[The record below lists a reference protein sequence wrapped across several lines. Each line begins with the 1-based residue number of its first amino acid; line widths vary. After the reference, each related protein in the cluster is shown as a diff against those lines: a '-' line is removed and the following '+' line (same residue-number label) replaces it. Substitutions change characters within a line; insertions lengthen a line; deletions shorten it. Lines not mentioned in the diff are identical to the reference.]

1 MNNLS
6 NILSFVIPVRIDS
19 QERLRNITAV
29 TSWLEQTQC
38 AIYILEADA
47 TQQIPQEL
55 CNRVSIN
62 YTFVKDENPC
72 FHRTKYINELLNKSK
87 TVLSAIWDVD
97 IVLPIENITSAVFQ
111 NIEYG
116 ETITYPYAR
125 KCIWLSAS
133 ESDDFCNS
141 KELSTIENTKS
152 SPIIGRPFCGGA
164 FIVNTEQY
172 LSIGGEN
179 EKFTG
184 WGPEDAE
191 RMRRC
196 RILGHKANWID
207 IGLAY
212 HLAHPIKDNSR
223 YFNQEMADTMRRE
236 FVMECCMTEKELYEH
251 ICINSSKVYN
261 HWNICGMHTQKE
273 NKSNGRSTT
282 PLGAEKL
289 QRKKQCLLFNNLYR

>member
-1 MNNLS
+1 MEHEKISQL
-6 NILSFVIPVRIDS
+6 LSFVIPVRIDS

-87 TVLSAIWDVD
+87 TELSAIWDVD
-97 IVLPIENITSAVFQ
+97 IVLPIENIISAVDQ

-133 ESDDFCNS
+133 ESEDFSNS
-141 KELSTIENTKS
+141 NEISIIENTKS

-164 FIVNTEQY
+164 FIVNTERY

-179 EKFTG
+179 VRFTG

-196 RILGHKANWID
+196 RIMGHKVNWID

-212 HLAHPIKDNSR
+212 HLAHPINSNSR
-223 YFNQEMADTMRRE
+223 YFNQEMADEMRRE
-236 FVMECCMTEKELYEH
+236 FVEVCSMDSGELKEYMVKNLLR
-251 ICINSSKVYN
+251 
-261 HWNICGMHTQKE
+261 
-273 NKSNGRSTT
+273 NK
-282 PLGAEKL
+282 
-289 QRKKQCLLFNNLYR
+289 

>member
-1 MNNLS
+1 MINLAQ
-6 NILSFVIPVRIDS
+6 ILSFVIPVRIDS
-19 QERLRNITAV
+19 QERLQNLTAV
-29 TSWLEQTQC
+29 ASWLEQTQC
-38 AIYILEADA
+38 ALYILEADA

-55 CNRVSIN
+55 CNRASIN

-72 FHRTKYINELLNKSK
+72 FHRTKYINSLLSMANTEL
-87 TVLSAIWDVD
+87 VAVWDAD
-97 IVLPIENITSAVFQ
+97 IIVPLENIVSAVNQ
-111 NIEYG
+111 NMEYK

-141 KELSTIENTKS
+141 NELSTIENTKC

-164 FIVNTEQY
+164 FIVNTERY

-207 IGLAY
+207 ISLAY
-212 HLAHPIKDNSR
+212 HLAHPIKNNSR
-223 YFNQEMADTMRRE
+223 YFSQEMADTMRRE
-236 FVMECCMTEKELYEH
+236 FVMECCMTEIELYEH
-251 ICINSSKVYN
+251 ICKYSSKVYN
-261 HWNICGMHTQKE
+261 H
-273 NKSNGRSTT
+273 
-282 PLGAEKL
+282 
-289 QRKKQCLLFNNLYR
+289 

>member
-87 TVLSAIWDVD
+87 TELSAIWDVD

-236 FVMECCMTEKELYEH
+236 FVMECCMKEKELYEH
-251 ICINSSKVYN
+251 VCINSSKVYN
-261 HWNICGMHTQKE
+261 H
-273 NKSNGRSTT
+273 
-282 PLGAEKL
+282 
-289 QRKKQCLLFNNLYR
+289 